1 MNQPLTNLAKQLGC
15 SLIALRPHH
24 QQTYRNMHTAA
35 DKTVGTMYVHM
46 FADPHVCVHRY
57 VPMHQIMF
65 LFLSFVFEAN

>member
-46 FADPHVCVHRY
+46 FADSHVVVHRCADALNH
-57 VPMHQIMF
+57 VSVSF
-65 LFLSFVFEAN
+65 LLG